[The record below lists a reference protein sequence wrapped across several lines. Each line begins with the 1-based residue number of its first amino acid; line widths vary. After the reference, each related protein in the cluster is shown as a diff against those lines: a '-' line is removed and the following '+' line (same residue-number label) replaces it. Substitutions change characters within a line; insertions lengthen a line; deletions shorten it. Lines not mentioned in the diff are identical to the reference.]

1 MMENR
6 LANGLVI
13 YLIVPNND
21 LYTEVRDKV
30 ARFAEIIKSP
40 EYIHTYKISPRSLWN
55 AASSRMCFEEIMQIL
70 QKYSKYDI
78 PQNVM
83 GQ

>member
-1 MMENR
+1 MENR

-13 YLIVPNND
+13 YLIVPNNA

-40 EYIHTYKISPRSLWN
+40 EYIHTYKISPLSLWN
-55 AASSRMCFEEIMQIL
+55 AASSGMCFEEIMQIL